1 MNSDKLF
8 PAIAYEI
15 LKVVFEICGS
25 LLFVSLLDLI
35 LQR

>member
-1 MNSDKLF
+1 MNSDKLY

-25 LLFVSLLDLI
+25 LLLDLI